1 MAILNVSSIR
11 NAIVENYGVKQNL
24 SEVYAANVDQTI
36 EAGGVTVA
44 EAFKL
49 YAALPESDRETFE
62 VNVNGYFFEAVEIGN
77 ILLVMGEEEFETFS
91 LVEA

>member
-1 MAILNVSSIR
+1 MTILNVSSIR
-11 NAIVENYGVKQNL
+11 NAIVENYGVKQIL

-49 YAALPESDRETFE
+49 YAALPESDREAFE
-62 VNVNGYFFEAVEIGN
+62 VNVNGCFFEAVEIGN

>member
-11 NAIVENYGVKQNL
+11 NAIVENYGVKQIL

-49 YAALPESDRETFE
+49 YAALPESDREAFE

-77 ILLVMGEEEFETFS
+77 TLLVMGEEEFETFS